1 MDCEFFFLNKSNTKN
16 KEIEFCENE
25 KNLSI
30 FVSINKRTNKKV
42 NI

>member
-1 MDCEFFFLNKSNTKN
+1 MDCEFCFLNKSNTKN